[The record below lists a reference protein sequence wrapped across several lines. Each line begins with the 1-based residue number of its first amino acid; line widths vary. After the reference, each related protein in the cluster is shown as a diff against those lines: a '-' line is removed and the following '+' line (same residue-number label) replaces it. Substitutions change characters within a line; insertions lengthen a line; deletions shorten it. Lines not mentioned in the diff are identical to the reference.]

1 MRTTK
6 YFLVKPDIAER
17 AGVIDS
23 RYHTSEGLMVLNE
36 QDMGRVRLTPVEY
49 QTGVVERIVDEAE
62 ATHLIEEA
70 GRKMGRLVEDAPAE
84 GSEESLPIDSEVVVE
99 SGAESSAESDAE
111 SYAESVADCGAESVA
126 EDAATEVEQTNNEAE
141 EELNHE

>member
-6 YFLVKPDIAER
+6 YFLVKPEIAER
-17 AGVIDS
+17 AGVMDS
-23 RYHTSEGLMVLNE
+23 RYHTTDGLMVLNE

-62 ATHLIEEA
+62 ATNLIEEA
-70 GRKMGRLVEDAPAE
+70 GRKMGRLVDDAPAE
-84 GSEESLPIDSEVVVE
+84 GSEESLPTDSEVVTD
-99 SGAESSAESDAE
+99 SGADSDAE
-111 SYAESVADCGAESVA
+111 SISESDADSNAENGEECAP
-126 EDAATEVEQTNNEAE
+126 TEVEPTNNEAE

>member
-17 AGVIDS
+17 AGVMDS
-23 RYHTSEGLMVLNE
+23 RYHTSDGLMVLNE
-36 QDMGRVRLTPVEY
+36 QDMGRVRLTPEEY

-62 ATHLIEEA
+62 ATKLIEEA

-84 GSEESLPIDSEVVVE
+84 GSEESLPIDSEVVTD
-99 SGAESSAESDAE
+99 SNAESISESDAKSDE
-111 SYAESVADCGAESVA
+111 KNGEECAP
-126 EDAATEVEQTNNEAE
+126 TEVEQTNNIAE

>member
-23 RYHTSEGLMVLNE
+23 RYHTTDGLLVLNE
-36 QDMGRVRLTPVEY
+36 QDMGRVRLTPEEY

-62 ATHLIEEA
+62 ATNLIEEA
-70 GRKMGRLVEDAPAE
+70 GRKMGRLVEDAPAKD
-84 GSEESLPIDSEVVVE
+84 SKESLTTD
-99 SGAESSAESDAE
+99 
-111 SYAESVADCGAESVA
+111 
-126 EDAATEVEQTNNEAE
+126 VEQTNNEAE
-141 EELNHE
+141 EELNNE

>member
-17 AGVIDS
+17 AGVINA
-23 RYHTSEGLMVLNE
+23 RYHTSDRLMVLNE
-36 QDMGRVRLTPVEY
+36 QDMGRVRLTPEEY
-49 QTGVVERIVDEAE
+49 QTGVVERIVDESE

-70 GRKMGRLVEDAPAE
+70 GRKMGRLVEDAPEE
-84 GSEESLPIDSEVVVE
+84 GAEESLPIDGEVVTD
-99 SGAESSAESDAE
+99 SDADSDAE
-111 SYAESVADCGAESVA
+111 NGEECAP
-126 EDAATEVEQTNNEAE
+126 TEVEPTNNIAE

>member
-17 AGVIDS
+17 AGVMDS
-23 RYHTSEGLMVLNE
+23 RYHTSDGLMVLNE
-36 QDMGRVRLTPVEY
+36 QDMGRVRLTPEEY

-84 GSEESLPIDSEVVVE
+84 GSEESLTIDSEVVTD
-99 SGAESSAESDAE
+99 SGAESDAE
-111 SYAESVADCGAESVA
+111 NGEECAP
-126 EDAATEVEQTNNEAE
+126 TEVEPINNEAE

>member
-17 AGVIDS
+17 AGVMDS
-23 RYHTSEGLMVLNE
+23 RYHTTDGLIVLNE
-36 QDMGRVRLTPVEY
+36 QDMGRVRLTPEEY

-70 GRKMGRLVEDAPAE
+70 GRKMGRLVEDAPETGA
-84 GSEESLPIDSEVVVE
+84 EESLPTDSEVVTD
-99 SGAESSAESDAE
+99 SDAKSDAESDAE
-111 SYAESVADCGAESVA
+111 SDTKNGEECAP
-126 EDAATEVEQTNNEAE
+126 TEVEPINNEAE

>member
-17 AGVIDS
+17 AGVMDS
-23 RYHTSEGLMVLNE
+23 RYHTSDGLMVLNE
-36 QDMGRVRLTPVEY
+36 QDMGRVRLTPEEY

-70 GRKMGRLVEDAPAE
+70 GRKMGRLVEEASEA
-84 GSEESLPIDSEVVVE
+84 GAEESLPTDSELVAE
-99 SGAESSAESDAE
+99 SDADSGAESIADCGAESSAEDAP
-111 SYAESVADCGAESVA
+111 
-126 EDAATEVEQTNNEAE
+126 TEVEPTNNEAE

>member
-6 YFLVKPDIAER
+6 YFLVKPDIAKR
-17 AGVIDS
+17 AGVMDS
-23 RYHTSEGLMVLNE
+23 RYHTTDGLMVPNE
-36 QDMGRVRLTPVEY
+36 QDMGRVRLTPEEY

-84 GSEESLPIDSEVVVE
+84 GSEESLPTDSDLVAD
-99 SGAESSAESDAE
+99 SDAESSAESIAE
-111 SYAESVADCGAESVA
+111 SGVESSVENGAECA
-126 EDAATEVEQTNNEAE
+126 PTEVEQTNNEAE

>member
-23 RYHTSEGLMVLNE
+23 RYHTSDGLLVLNE
-36 QDMGRVRLTPVEY
+36 QDMGRVRLTPEEY

-62 ATHLIEEA
+62 ATNLVEEA

-84 GSEESLPIDSEVVVE
+84 GSEEILPIDSELVADSDAE
-99 SGAESSAESDAE
+99 SGAESIADCGAESSAEDAP
-111 SYAESVADCGAESVA
+111 
-126 EDAATEVEQTNNEAE
+126 TEVEPTNNEAE
-141 EELNHE
+141 EGLNHE

>member
-17 AGVIDS
+17 AGVMDS
-23 RYHTSEGLMVLNE
+23 RYHTSDGLMVLNE
-36 QDMGRVRLTPVEY
+36 QDMGRVRLTPEEY

-84 GSEESLPIDSEVVVE
+84 GSEESLPTESELVAE
-99 SGAESSAESDAE
+99 SDADSGAESI
-111 SYAESVADCGAESVA
+111 ADNCADSSA
-126 EDAATEVEQTNNEAE
+126 EDAPTDVEPINNEAE

>member
-17 AGVIDS
+17 AGVMDS
-23 RYHTSEGLMVLNE
+23 RYHTTDGLIVLNE
-36 QDMGRVRLTPVEY
+36 QDMGRVRLTPEEY

-84 GSEESLPIDSEVVVE
+84 GSEESLTIDSEVVTD
-99 SGAESSAESDAE
+99 SNAESISDSDAKSDE
-111 SYAESVADCGAESVA
+111 KNGEECAP
-126 EDAATEVEQTNNEAE
+126 TEVEPTNNEAK

>member
-17 AGVIDS
+17 AGVMDS
-23 RYHTSEGLMVLNE
+23 RYHTSDGLMVLNE
-36 QDMGRVRLTPVEY
+36 QDMGRVRLTPEEY

-62 ATHLIEEA
+62 ATNLIEEA
-70 GRKMGRLVEDAPAE
+70 GRKMGRLVDDAPAE
-84 GSEESLPIDSEVVVE
+84 GAEESLTIDSDVIAD
-99 SGAESSAESDAE
+99 SGAESDAE
-111 SYAESVADCGAESVA
+111 S
-126 EDAATEVEQTNNEAE
+126 DAKSDEKNGEECAPTEVEPTNNEAE

>member
-17 AGVIDS
+17 AGVMDS
-23 RYHTSEGLMVLNE
+23 RYHTSDGLMVLNE
-36 QDMGRVRLTPVEY
+36 QDMGRVRLTPEEY

-70 GRKMGRLVEDAPAE
+70 GRKMGRLVEDAPETGA
-84 GSEESLPIDSEVVVE
+84 EESLTIESEVVKD
-99 SGAESSAESDAE
+99 SGAESDAKSDAE
-111 SYAESVADCGAESVA
+111 NGAECA
-126 EDAATEVEQTNNEAE
+126 PTEVEPTNNEAE
-141 EELNHE
+141 EELNNE

>member
-17 AGVIDS
+17 AGVMDS
-23 RYHTSEGLMVLNE
+23 RYHTPDGLMVLNE
-36 QDMGRVRLTPVEY
+36 QDMGRLRLTPEEY

-70 GRKMGRLVEDAPAE
+70 GRKMGRLVEDAPETGA
-84 GSEESLPIDSEVVVE
+84 EESLPTDSELV
-99 SGAESSAESDAE
+99 ADSDAE
-111 SYAESVADCGAESVA
+111 SGEESIADNCADSSA
-126 EDAATEVEQTNNEAE
+126 EDAPTEVEPTNPEAE
-141 EELNHE
+141 EELNNE

>member
-17 AGVIDS
+17 AGVMDS
-23 RYHTSEGLMVLNE
+23 RYHTTDGLMVLNE
-36 QDMGRVRLTPVEY
+36 QDMGRVRLTPEEY

-62 ATHLIEEA
+62 ATNLIEEA

-84 GSEESLPIDSEVVVE
+84 GSEESLTIDSEVVTD
-99 SGAESSAESDAE
+99 SGADSDAE
-111 SYAESVADCGAESVA
+111 SDEKNGEECAP
-126 EDAATEVEQTNNEAE
+126 TEVEPTNNEAE

>member
-17 AGVIDS
+17 AGVMDS
-23 RYHTSEGLMVLNE
+23 RYHTSDGLMVLNE
-36 QDMGRVRLTPVEY
+36 QDMGRLRLTPEEY

-62 ATHLIEEA
+62 ATNLIEEA

-84 GSEESLPIDSEVVVE
+84 GAEESLPTDSEVVTD
-99 SGAESSAESDAE
+99 SGAESNEESIAESDANNGE
-111 SYAESVADCGAESVA
+111 ECAPTD
-126 EDAATEVEQTNNEAE
+126 VEPTNNEAE

>member
-23 RYHTSEGLMVLNE
+23 RYHTSDGLMVLNE
-36 QDMGRVRLTPVEY
+36 QDMGRVRLTPEEY

-62 ATHLIEEA
+62 ATNLIEEA
-70 GRKMGRLVEDAPAE
+70 GRKMGRLVEEAPAE
-84 GSEESLPIDSEVVVE
+84 GAEESLPTDSEVVADSDSE
-99 SGAESSAESDAE
+99 SDANSGAESDEKN
-111 SYAESVADCGAESVA
+111 GAECA
-126 EDAATEVEQTNNEAE
+126 PTEVEPTNNEAE

>member
-23 RYHTSEGLMVLNE
+23 RYHTSDGLMVLNE
-36 QDMGRVRLTPVEY
+36 QDMGRVRLTPEEY

-62 ATHLIEEA
+62 ATNLIEEA

-84 GSEESLPIDSEVVVE
+84 GSEESLTIDSEVVTESDAE
-99 SGAESSAESDAE
+99 SGEESISESCAESSAEDAPT
-111 SYAESVADCGAESVA
+111 D
-126 EDAATEVEQTNNEAE
+126 VEPTNNEAE
-141 EELNHE
+141 EELNHEQCFG

>member
-17 AGVIDS
+17 AGVMDS
-23 RYHTSEGLMVLNE
+23 RYHTSDGLMVLNE
-36 QDMGRVRLTPVEY
+36 QDMGRVRLTPEEY

-62 ATHLIEEA
+62 ATNLIEEA
-70 GRKMGRLVEDAPAE
+70 GRKIGRLVEDSPSN
-84 GSEESLPIDSEVVVE
+84 GSEESLPTDSEVVTDSNAE
-99 SGAESSAESDAE
+99 SGAESDAKSDVENGEECAP
-111 SYAESVADCGAESVA
+111 
-126 EDAATEVEQTNNEAE
+126 TEVEPTNNEAE